1 MSSPLFQMLGGQ
13 NNQITQMIQQFQQF
27 KNSFNGNPKEIVMN
41 MLSQGKI
48 TQQQLDQAQVMANQL
63 KDLIR

>member
-1 MSSPLFQMLGGQ
+1 MSNPLFQMLGGQ